1 MRHRIPTA
9 VLFLVAAICYMLSFS
24 EAAALFGVLAL
35 LIEAK
40 AWCQVFSR
48 KSVAPRV
55 RIHVAPIEPVLLL

>member
-35 LIEAK
+35 LTEAK

-48 KSVAPRV
+48 KSVANDTK
-55 RIHVAPIEPVLLL
+55 